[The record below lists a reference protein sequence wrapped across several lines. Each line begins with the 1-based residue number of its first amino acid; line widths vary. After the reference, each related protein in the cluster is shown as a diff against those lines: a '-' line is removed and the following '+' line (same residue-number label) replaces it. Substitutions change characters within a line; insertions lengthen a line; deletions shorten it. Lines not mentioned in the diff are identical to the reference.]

1 MEEERDLELA
11 DVGGEDLTLI
21 TMNPTKKL
29 LLKLTL
35 SLSLSLSLS
44 FSISLVMNLSGSDK
58 MRLGRRQAV

>member
-11 DVGGEDLTLI
+11 DVGGDEDLTLI

-29 LLKLTL
+29 LLKL
-35 SLSLSLSLS
+35 SLCLLS
-44 FSISLVMNLSGSDK
+44 FSLSISLVMNLSGSGK